1 MQSASVVVT
10 KKVNTNWDVIVLGAG
25 AAGLHCASLAAA
37 QGHRVLVI
45 DHANKA
51 GKKILMSGG
60 GRCNFTNYFIEPSCY
75 LSQNPHFC
83 KSALSR
89 YTQWDF
95 IALVDKYEVAYHEK
109 KLGQLFCDGKSSD
122 ILNVLLQECDQQ
134 GVQIHLNESIQQ
146 VMPLESLQGSD
157 IETVRSEK
165 SRWLIHTDQAR
176 YHCQSVVVATGGPS
190 IPTLGATGFGYDLA
204 RQFGHRVIEPR
215 AALVP
220 FTISDQWKAV
230 CSALSGTALAV
241 DVSSERKSF
250 SEDMLFTHRGLSGPA
265 ILQISSYWLEGEQ
278 ITIDL
283 LPQLNVAEEL
293 RREQHSRPKI
303 LLKTWLAEHTTQKF
317 ADIWLEA
324 GPLKLLMAKSL
335 ADLNGEQ
342 MNSISSLI
350 HEWPI
355 KPSGTEGY
363 RTAEVVLG
371 GVDTAELSSKSMES
385 KRQAGLFFIGEVVDV
400 TGHLGGFNFQW
411 AWSSAAAAAENL

>member
-1 MQSASVVVT
+1 MNQLATSE
-10 KKVNTNWDVIVLGAG
+10 WDVIVLGAG

-37 QGHRVLVI
+37 RGRRVLVI

-60 GRCNFTNYFIEPSCY
+60 GRCNFTNYYIEPSCY

-95 IALVDKYEVAYHEK
+95 IALVDKYGVAYHEK

-122 ILNVLLQECDQQ
+122 ILNVLLQECEQQ
-134 GVQIHLNESIQQ
+134 GVHIQLKESIKQIT
-146 VMPLESLQGSD
+146 PLPIAASQNMDSAGPESD
-157 IETVRSEK
+157 T
-165 SRWLIHTDQAR
+165 RWHIVTDQGH

-190 IPTLGATGFGYDLA
+190 IPTLGATGFGYELA
-204 RQFGHRVIEPR
+204 QQYGHKVIEPR

-220 FTISDQWKAV
+220 LTISDHWKSV
-230 CSALSGTALAV
+230 CSALSGTSV
-241 DVSSERKSF
+241 PVTVSNNRQDF
-250 SEDMLFTHRGLSGPA
+250 VEDMLFTHRGLSGPA
-265 ILQISSYWLEGEQ
+265 ILQISSYWSEGES
-278 ITIDL
+278 IFIDL
-283 LPQLNVAEEL
+283 LPQLDVAAEL
-293 RREQHSRPKI
+293 RREQHGRPKI
-303 LLKTWLAEHTTQKF
+303 QLKTWLAEHTTQRF
-317 ADIWLEA
+317 ADIWLETS
-324 GPLKLLMAKSL
+324 PLAALMSDSL
-335 ADLNGEQ
+335 ASFNGEQ
-342 MNSISSLI
+342 MDEIAAALHRWS
-350 HEWPI
+350 I

-385 KRQAGLFFIGEVVDV
+385 KRQPGLFFIGEVVDV

-411 AWSSAAAAAENL
+411 AWSSAAAAADNL